1 VAPLFANDEIGVEL
15 MLHIVGIAKNFGGLQ
30 ALADVTVSFERGE
43 FVGLIGPNGSGKTTL
58 INCITGIYRP
68 DAGTIRF
75 GNAEMSRLRPHKIF
89 QLGIGRTFQ
98 ISKVFNRLSV
108 KQNLSI
114 PALTEGR
121 LDRETIDARRREILI
136 TIRMDHLA
144 DTPAESLSGGQKK
157 LLEIGMIMMT
167 DPQFLLLDEP
177 FGGVHPE
184 LKTQLEDYLCEL
196 HRSGKTIILISHE
209 MPSVFRIC
217 ERLVVLDRGVLITEG
232 SPDQIRADE
241 RVINAYLGGNNE
253 A

>member
-1 VAPLFANDEIGVEL
+1 
-15 MLHIVGIAKNFGGLQ
+15 MLQIVGIAKNFGGLQ
-30 ALADVTVSFERGE
+30 ALTNVTVSFDRGE

-58 INCITGIYRP
+58 LNCITGIYR
-68 DAGTIRF
+68 
-75 GNAEMSRLRPHKIF
+75 
-89 QLGIGRTFQ
+89 LGIGRTFQ
-98 ISKVFNRLSV
+98 ISKVFNRLSI

-121 LDRETIDARRREILI
+121 LVREAIDARVRDILA
-136 TIRMDHLA
+136 TIRMDHLV

-184 LKTQLEDYLCEL
+184 LKTQLENYLCEL
-196 HRSGKTIILISHE
+196 HGCGKTIILISHE

-232 SPDQIRADE
+232 SPDEIRADE

>member
-1 VAPLFANDEIGVEL
+1 
-15 MLHIVGIAKNFGGLQ
+15 MLYIEGIVKDFGGLR
-30 ALADVTVSFERGE
+30 ALADVTVSFDKGE

-58 INCITGIYRP
+58 LNCITGIYTP

-75 GNAEMSRLRPHKIF
+75 GKTVMTKLRPHMIF
-89 QLGIGRTFQ
+89 RLGIGRTFQ

-108 KQNLSI
+108 VQNLSI

-121 LDRETIDARRREILI
+121 LERKAIGARAKEILEKI
-136 TIRMDHLA
+136 NMAHLA
-144 DTPAESLSGGQKK
+144 HTSAGRLSGGQKK

-184 LKTQLEDYLCEL
+184 LKSQLEDYLVSL
-196 HRSGKTIILISHE
+196 HSSGKTIILISHE

-217 ERLVVLDRGVLITEG
+217 ERLVVLDHGALVTQG
-232 SPDQIRADE
+232 TPDAVRADE
-241 RVINAYLGGNNE
+241 RVVSAYLGGNYE

>member
-1 VAPLFANDEIGVEL
+1 MLQILGV
-15 MLHIVGIAKNFGGLQ
+15 VKNFGGLQ
-30 ALADVTVSFERGE
+30 ALADVTVSFDHGE

-58 INCITGIYRP
+58 LNCITGIYRP
-68 DAGTIRF
+68 DAGTIRY
-75 GNAEMSRLRPHKIF
+75 GTADISGLRPHKIF

-121 LDRETIDARRREILI
+121 LDRAAIDVRTRDILE

-144 DTPAESLSGGQKK
+144 NTSAENLSGGQKK

-184 LKTQLEDYLCEL
+184 LKNQLEGYLCEL

-217 ERLVVLDRGVLITEG
+217 ERLVVLDRGVLITQG
-232 SPDQIRADE
+232 SPDEIRSDE

>member
-1 VAPLFANDEIGVEL
+1 
-15 MLHIVGIAKNFGGLQ
+15 MLHIEGIVKNFGGLQ
-30 ALADVTVSFERGE
+30 ALADVTVSFDRGE

-58 INCITGIYRP
+58 LNCITGIYRP

-75 GNAEMSRLRPHKIF
+75 ENAEMSKLRPHKIF

-108 KQNLSI
+108 NQNLSI

-121 LDRETIDARRREILI
+121 LDRRAIDERTREILA
-136 TIRMDHLA
+136 TIQMEHLA
-144 DTPAESLSGGQKK
+144 DAPAASLSGGQKK

-184 LKTQLEDYLCEL
+184 LKQQLEGYLCEL
-196 HRSGKTIILISHE
+196 HRAGKTIILISHE

-217 ERLVVLDRGVLITEG
+217 ERLVVLDRGVLITQG
-232 SPDQIRADE
+232 RPDEIRADE
-241 RVINAYLGGNNE
+241 RVINAYLGGQV
-253 A
+253 

>member
-1 VAPLFANDEIGVEL
+1 MAPLTANNENEFEL
-15 MLHIVGIAKNFGGLQ
+15 MLYIEGIVKNFGGLQ
-30 ALADVTVSFERGE
+30 ALADVTVSFGRGE

-58 INCITGIYRP
+58 LNCITGIYKP

-75 GNAEMSRLRPHKIF
+75 KNAVMSRLRPHKIF

-121 LDRETIDARRREILI
+121 LHRRDIDARTRQILA
-136 TIRMDHLA
+136 TIRLDHLA
-144 DTPAESLSGGQKK
+144 DAPAASLSGGQKK

-184 LKTQLEDYLCEL
+184 LKKQLEDYLCEL

-217 ERLVVLDRGVLITEG
+217 ERLVVLDRGAMITQG
-232 SPDQIRADE
+232 RPDEIRADE
-241 RVINAYLGGNNE
+241 RVINAYLGGQI
-253 A
+253 